1 MHFLTV
7 GSVES
12 RETISSSA
20 DYEGVGGDKVR
31 RRGSGREMGWG
42 EGRASFFS
50 HCSRRADTVLHLSG
64 ESYSYLGTQGVRVM
78 NPPPSLRIPL

>member
-12 RETISSSA
+12 RETISSSTY
-20 DYEGVGGDKVR
+20 YEGVGGEKVR

-42 EGRASFFS
+42 KTA
-50 HCSRRADTVLHLSG
+50 HLSSPTVAG
-64 ESYSYLGTQGVRVM
+64 VQIQYYICQKSPTLLG
-78 NPPPSLRIPL
+78 PL